1 LTAFSG
7 SCATPINALM
17 IADVS
22 SPDASPLIDWSAV
35 PFAVVSPA
43 DNPAAGVGGVDG
55 DGVIELTT

>member
-1 LTAFSG
+1 
-7 SCATPINALM
+7 M

-35 PFAVVSPA
+35 PFAVVSPV
-43 DNPAAGVGGVDG
+43 DNPVVGVDDE